1 MSSDRDTFLP
11 HIESVFYATFHE
23 TRGSQ
28 ILYQVPE
35 GLISQVST
43 TGNSSTNHTSRN
55 HNSFQPPAR
64 GHFESSSTNSL
75 SPVCAPIVPTPSS
88 SITNLSTTQDIIK
101 PTESPTRVHRTSNSS
116 SVSTLD
122 MSSPS
127 SPTSYRSLQ
136 HRHLQPCVTSNSP
149 QKSVSTHSFSG
160 PTPLLDFSDIS
171 HLVIPMQDMCGRLV
185 ICATQR
191 HRVIG
196 FPVCLEAAKYK
207 RVHFRYNLCFVFE
220 RTADL
225 SCYEPVVRKIAR
237 VLMACE
243 VRFKRSFRVPERL
256 ITLHYRKS
264 PLSFQTRIQPRR
276 YIPFLSNCMRIS
288 THIMRHLSSSI
299 NSTLSS

>member
-1 MSSDRDTFLP
+1 MSTDRDTFLP
-11 HIESVFYATFHE
+11 HIESAFYATFHE

-43 TGNSSTNHTSRN
+43 TGNSSIHHPARC
-55 HNSFQPPAR
+55 HNSFQLPTR
-64 GHFESSSTNSL
+64 GRDESSNNSM
-75 SPVCAPIVPTPSS
+75 PFVCTTAVATPSS
-88 SITNLSTTQDIIK
+88 STTSISTPDITK
-101 PTESPTRVHRTSNSS
+101 PTDSPQRTHRISTSS
-116 SVSTLD
+116 SASTLD

-136 HRHLQPCVTSNSP
+136 QYRHGQPCTTPNTP
-149 QKSVSTHSFSG
+149 HKSGSSHVSSG

-171 HLVIPMQDMCGRLV
+171 HFVIPTQDMCGRLIV
-185 ICATQR
+185 CATQR

-243 VRFKRSFRVPERL
+243 VRLKHFTKIRG
-256 ITLHYRKS
+256 H
-264 PLSFQTRIQPRR
+264 
-276 YIPFLSNCMRIS
+276 
-288 THIMRHLSSSI
+288 
-299 NSTLSS
+299 